1 MTKTANKSLSGVFA
15 GVAGDSEMS
24 ALETVLRPLT
34 ANGFEFRGGDVF
46 GQEVFS
52 IYINE
57 RTDEF
62 VIMRFNRPK
71 GEQPLIHRGRMS
83 ELDRPMDSMDTMPF
97 QTIPEFLGQKQD
109 VAAAPVVLQPVTAAT
124 PAAKFNKAPGL

>member
-1 MTKTANKSLSGVFA
+1 MPTATQKSLSGAFA
-15 GVAGDSEMS
+15 GVAGDAEMQT
-24 ALETVLRPLT
+24 LETALRPLT
-34 ANGFEFRGGDVF
+34 AKGFEFRGGDTF

-62 VIMRFNRPK
+62 VIMRFNRPAN
-71 GEQPLIHRGRMS
+71 QPPLIHQGRMS

-97 QTIPEFLGQKQD
+97 MTIPEFLGLKAETAQP
-109 VAAAPVVLQPVTAAT
+109 VAAASQPR
-124 PAAKFNKAPGL
+124 APGI

>member
-1 MTKTANKSLSGVFA
+1 MSSSLNKGLSGVFA
-15 GVAGDSEMS
+15 GVAGDAEMQ

-62 VIMRFNRPK
+62 IIMRFNRPQN
-71 GEQPLIHRGRMS
+71 EPPLIHRGTMS
-83 ELDRPMDSMDTMPF
+83 ELDRPMESMDTLSF
-97 QTIPEFLGQKQD
+97 VTISEFLGQKQ
-109 VAAAPVVLQPVTAAT
+109 AAAPVLQPSAASA
-124 PAAKFNKAPGL
+124 PQSKFGNPSL